1 MEQIWF
7 FGQGILVASDR
18 DLVLISEKESQT
30 VKRWIEN
37 SKILIKDEFVV
48 EFTIDSLW
56 VLNEG
61 LELVNQQ
68 EISNLNCIDVN
79 LKGSMLIGTKE
90 GTVLL
95 DNDLIYED
103 KSAILKVRFTKS
115 KEILIAT
122 C

>member
-7 FGQGILVASDR
+7 FSQGILVASDW

-30 VKRWIEN
+30 VKWLEN

-61 LELVNQQ
+61 FELVHQQ
-68 EISNLNCIDVN
+68 EISNLSCIDVN
-79 LKGSMLIGTKE
+79 QKGSILIGTKE
-90 GTVLL
+90 GNVLL